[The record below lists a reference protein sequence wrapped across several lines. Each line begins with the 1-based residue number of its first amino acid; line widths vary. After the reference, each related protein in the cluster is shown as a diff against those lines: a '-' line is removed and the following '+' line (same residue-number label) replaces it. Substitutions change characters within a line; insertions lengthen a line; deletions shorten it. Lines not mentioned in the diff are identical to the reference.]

1 MARTEEFFVRC
12 RGKDGK
18 DPGVL
23 PDPVFL
29 PAAVT
34 RCEGRAEDG
43 LGVILLHGAGGDLH
57 GGHMDGTAE
66 ALAEGLRAPVFRV
79 TMASPDLNYRLR
91 AAHGLMLHAAEA
103 EGVERFVL
111 AGQSNGARVACELAS
126 QMVALVRAD
135 GASAADPHPKAG
147 PPGMLIAS
155 LSETR
160 PIAGVALFSYPLH
173 APGNPAET
181 RAREVRG
188 ALAAARDARGGGAAA
203 PFPVVFVRGDRDAF
217 AREDAWEAFVAEM
230 EREFAW
236 RRSESVHVV
245 KGGDHGLLVA
255 KAAEKGTEEARG
267 EAAAFVCARMMGA
280 GKNARGGKRRREGG
294 GGKAG

>member
-160 PIAGVALFSYPLH
+160 PIAGVALFCST
-173 APGNPAET
+173 ET
-181 RAREVRG
+181 
-188 ALAAARDARGGGAAA
+188 
-203 PFPVVFVRGDRDAF
+203 
-217 AREDAWEAFVAEM
+217 
-230 EREFAW
+230 
-236 RRSESVHVV
+236 
-245 KGGDHGLLVA
+245 
-255 KAAEKGTEEARG
+255 
-267 EAAAFVCARMMGA
+267 
-280 GKNARGGKRRREGG
+280 
-294 GGKAG
+294 